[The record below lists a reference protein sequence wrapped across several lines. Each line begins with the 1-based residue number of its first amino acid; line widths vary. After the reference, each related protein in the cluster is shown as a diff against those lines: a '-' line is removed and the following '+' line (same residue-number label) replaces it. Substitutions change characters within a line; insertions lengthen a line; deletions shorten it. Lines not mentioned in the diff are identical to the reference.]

1 MLPPVAGF
9 DSAIVAVTA
18 TVEPAE
24 ECESL
29 LPSLQSFRSFVA
41 KTAREQRQRN
51 LDSDTG
57 ILQTSAGS
65 SGDEVW
71 GDPKNGRRFERAA
84 NGCAVY
90 EFRAGETL
98 RSVVTD
104 LLTEAR
110 KNDDATTP
118 VDYQHIRQASAQILA
133 YNNLSD
139 PDFIDPGSKLVIPPS
154 LVPSAKRAA

>member
-1 MLPPVAGF
+1 MLPPVAAF
-9 DSAIVAVTA
+9 DSAIVAVPA
-18 TVEPAE
+18 PVEPAE
-24 ECESL
+24 EGDGL

-41 KTAREQRQRN
+41 TTAREQRQRN
-51 LDSDTG
+51 FASDAG
-57 ILQTSAGS
+57 ILQTSLS
-65 SGDEVW
+65 NSGDEVW

-110 KNDDATTP
+110 KHGASTP
-118 VDYQHIRQASAQILA
+118 VDYQHIRQASAQIVA

-154 LVPSAKRAA
+154 LVPSSKRAA

>member
-1 MLPPVAGF
+1 MLPPVAAF
-9 DSAIVAVTA
+9 DSAIVAVPSP
-18 TVEPAE
+18 VEPAD
-24 ECESL
+24 ECDGL
-29 LPSLQSFRSFVA
+29 LPSLQSLRSFVA
-41 KTAREQRQRN
+41 TTAREQRQRN
-51 LDSDTG
+51 LANDAG
-57 ILQTSAGS
+57 ILQTSPS
-65 SGDEVW
+65 NSGGEVW

-110 KNDDATTP
+110 KHGATTP
-118 VDYQHIRQASAQILA
+118 VDYQHIRQASAQILD

-139 PDFIDPGSKLVIPPS
+139 PDFIDSGSKLLIPPS
-154 LVPSAKRAA
+154 LVPSPKRAA